1 MTRSAALLML
11 PSHPQS
17 NADEAAVQTTAR
29 LLAQSLE
36 GLQLAERVEHSLRAT
51 GYGSLCD
58 LSVTVHDRFVI
69 LGGKVPS
76 YHLKQIAQA
85 TALSVPGVDQ
95 LRNDLEVVRPS

>member
-1 MTRSAALLML
+1 MTRSAALVML

-17 NADEAAVQTTAR
+17 NAEEAAVQTTAQ

-36 GLQLAERVEHSLRAT
+36 DLHLAERVECALRAT
-51 GYGSLCD
+51 LYGSLRD
-58 LSVTVHDRFVI
+58 LSVTVHVRLVI

-76 YHLKQIAQA
+76 YHLKQLAQA

-95 LRNDLEVVRPS
+95 VRNDLEVVRPS